1 MEEHPH
7 EVYVAGQCNL
17 GTEEIRRRM
26 NIGWL
31 GVVLTILVVLVLEIL
46 DVPRPYR
53 IVVLPTIAVALSG
66 FLQAR
71 HRFCYMYGWR
81 GVFSIAGRK
90 KFEKVKDNEDLQRD
104 RKTAIQ
110 IVVMMLL
117 GSILFTALYMV
128 I

>member
-7 EVYVAGQCNL
+7 EVYIAGQCNL

-31 GVVLTILVVLVLEIL
+31 GVVFTVLVILVLEIL
-46 DVPRPYR
+46 DASRLYR
-53 IVVLPTIAVALSG
+53 ILVLPTIGVALSG

-71 HRFCYMYGWR
+71 QRFCYLYGWK

-90 KFEKVKDNEDLQRD
+90 KFEKVIDSKELKRD
-104 RKTAIQ
+104 RQTAIA
-110 IVVMMLL
+110 IIIKMLL
-117 GSILFTALYMV
+117 GSFLLTAMYMV

>member
-1 MEEHPH
+1 MEEQPH

-31 GVVLTILVVLVLEIL
+31 GTVVTILVVLVLEIM
-46 DVPRPYR
+46 DAPRPYR
-53 IVVLPTIAVALSG
+53 IVVLPTIGVALSG

-71 HRFCYMYGWR
+71 HRFCYLYGWR

-90 KFEKVKDNEDLQRD
+90 KFEKITDNADLKRD
-104 RKTAIQ
+104 RRKAIQ
-110 IVVMMLL
+110 IVVMMLV
-117 GSILFTALYMV
+117 GSVVLTALYMV

>member
-1 MEEHPH
+1 MEEHHDGAYLP
-7 EVYVAGQCNL
+7 GQCNL

-26 NIGWL
+26 NLGWL
-31 GVVLTILVVLVLEIL
+31 GVGLTLLVVLVLEIL

-53 IVVLPTIAVALSG
+53 IIVFPTIGVALSG

-71 HRFCYMYGWR
+71 HRFCYLYGWR

-90 KFEKVKDNEDLQRD
+90 KFEKVTDNADLIRD
-104 RKTAIQ
+104 RRTAIQ
-110 IVVMMLL
+110 IVVMMML
-117 GSILFTALYMV
+117 GSILLTAVYMV

>member
-1 MEEHPH
+1 MEEHPQ
-7 EVYVAGQCNL
+7 EGYVAGQCNL
-17 GTEEIRRRM
+17 GTEEIHRRM

-31 GVVLTILVVLVLEIL
+31 GVVLTILVVFVLEIL
-46 DVPRPYR
+46 DAPRPYR
-53 IVVLPTIAVALSG
+53 IVVLPTIGVALSG

-71 HRFCYMYGWR
+71 HRFCYLYGWR

-90 KFEKVKDNEDLQRD
+90 KFEKVNDNADLKRD